1 MTPSRQHA
9 IVIGA
14 SVAGLCAARALSEIF
29 DHITVI
35 DRDELPSEP
44 VARRGVPQSRQL
56 HFLLVRGREA
66 LDELFPGVSEDLIRA
81 GAVAADMQAEFNWNF
96 VGHPMRK
103 APSDL
108 IGIGV
113 TRSLLEFTLRS
124 RVMRLPTV
132 TVIERCD
139 VTGLR
144 ADPDRCRVTG
154 VRARSRAD
162 TRAEI
167 TLGAD
172 LVVDACG
179 RGTRSATWLEALGF
193 QRAPEER
200 VRIKLAYQSRSYR
213 REPRH
218 LAGDACSVYPPHPE
232 QTRSAGAAAV
242 AVDRFTV
249 LLSTCGG
256 EELPTRNE
264 EMAEFAESVGGHDI
278 AEIIRTATPL
288 SEPVLMRFPESIRRR
303 YEQLD
308 RFPEGYLV
316 VGDALC
322 SFNPLYGQGMSVAA
336 LEALLLERLL
346 REHDGDLSGRFFPA
360 AAELV
365 DTPWNLTTAGDLQF
379 AHVEGEPSPEML
391 EMEEYLQRYREV
403 AVDDA
408 VLAAAL
414 LRVFNLLDEPSR
426 LSEPDLRAR
435 VSGRRTGR
443 RRCLAS
449 GSGDHS

>member
-29 DHITVI
+29 DHVTVI

-81 GAVAADMQAEFNWNF
+81 GAVAADMQADFNWNF

-108 IGIGV
+108 VGIGV

-144 ADPDRCRVTG
+144 ADPDRRGVTG

-162 TRAEI
+162 TQAEI

-179 RGTRSATWLEALGF
+179 RGTRSATWLESLGYSEHPRSGSASSSPTSHAPTAVNPNISRATSARCTRPIPNRPAVPAPRLWALTASRFCSAPAVVRNCRPGTRRWPSSP
-193 QRAPEER
+193 RASEATTSP
-200 VRIKLAYQSRSYR
+200 RS
-213 REPRH
+213 
-218 LAGDACSVYPPHPE
+218 SV
-232 QTRSAGAAAV
+232 
-242 AVDRFTV
+242 
-249 LLSTCGG
+249 
-256 EELPTRNE
+256 
-264 EMAEFAESVGGHDI
+264 
-278 AEIIRTATPL
+278 
-288 SEPVLMRFPESIRRR
+288 RRR
-303 YEQLD
+303 
-308 RFPEGYLV
+308 R
-316 VGDALC
+316 
-322 SFNPLYGQGMSVAA
+322 
-336 LEALLLERLL
+336 
-346 REHDGDLSGRFFPA
+346 
-360 AAELV
+360 
-365 DTPWNLTTAGDLQF
+365 
-379 AHVEGEPSPEML
+379 
-391 EMEEYLQRYREV
+391 
-403 AVDDA
+403 
-408 VLAAAL
+408 
-414 LRVFNLLDEPSR
+414 
-426 LSEPDLRAR
+426 
-435 VSGRRTGR
+435 
-443 RRCLAS
+443 
-449 GSGDHS
+449 